1 MTNNDERNMHNP
13 YTSSMIEGSVESV
26 TDEML
31 LLNPIE
37 TPLINLLGFGKEVT
51 NTEHVWHEDSPFAF
65 ATKATAD
72 ESELDATVI
81 AVASV
86 GDLRVEDVIKNGEEQ
101 ILVESIDKATNT
113 ITVRRAYGETQ
124 SEPITA
130 GKKLEVLFSE
140 AAEGKD
146 FRPSRFKPRQ
156 RQYNYTQIFDE
167 GITVTGTAQAV
178 SQHGVDNLYE
188 YEKQKKQ
195 LELAGS
201 LEKALINGIRYESP
215 DGNVRMMGGLRYFA
229 ETVEKSDMTY
239 EDFVDVAQELYEQGA
254 HSIDGHSYVIMVGVH
269 QKRKLSRLQNEKVVI
284 DRDDKKRGE
293 IVNEIVT
300 DFGVF
305 PVVLNKN
312 VAPDEIFIIDLDK
325 LSINPLKGRSW
336 HHKFLGKTGDR
347 IEGQIVGEYVLVAR
361 HPQTMRHIKG
371 LNRF

>member
-1 MTNNDERNMHNP
+1 MRFNKT
-13 YTSSMIEGSVESV
+13 MIEGSVESV

-37 TPLINLLGFGKEVT
+37 TPLINLLGFGDEVT
-51 NTEHVWHEDSPFAF
+51 NTEHAWYEDSPFALE
-65 ATKATAD
+65 TKATAD
-72 ESELDATVI
+72 ESEPDATVI
-81 AVASV
+81 TVASV
-86 GDLRVEDVIKNGEEQ
+86 GDLRVGDVIKNGEEQ
-101 ILVESIDKATNT
+101 ILVESIDKTANT

-146 FRPSRFKPRQ
+146 FRPSRFKPRE
-156 RQYNYTQIFDE
+156 RLFNYTQIFDDS
-167 GITVTGTAQAV
+167 ITITGTAQAV
-178 SQHGVDNLYE
+178 GQHGINDLYE

-195 LELAGS
+195 LELAGN
-201 LEKALINGIRYESP
+201 LEKALINGIRFQTP

-229 ETVEKSDMTY
+229 ETVEKSEMTY

-254 HSIDGHSYVIMVGVH
+254 HSIDNHRYIIMVGSH
-269 QKRKLSRLQNEKVVI
+269 QKRKLSRLQSDKVII
-284 DRDDKKRGE
+284 DRDDKKRGQ

-300 DFGVF
+300 DFGTL
-305 PVVLNKN
+305 PIVLNDN
-312 VAPDEIFIIDLDK
+312 VAPDEMFIIDLDK

-336 HHKFLGKTGDR
+336 QHKFLGKTGDR

>member
-1 MTNNDERNMHNP
+1 MRFDTK
-13 YTSSMIEGSVESV
+13 MIVGGVESV

-37 TPLINLLGFGKEVT
+37 TPLINLLGFGEEVS
-51 NTEHVWHEDSPFAF
+51 NTEHAWYEDSTFSF
-65 ATKATAD
+65 ETKVATD
-72 ESELDATVI
+72 EAEPGATVI

-86 GDLRVEDVIKNGEEQ
+86 GDLRVDDVLQNGEEQ
-101 ILVESIDKATNT
+101 ILVESIDKEATT
-113 ITVRRAYGETQ
+113 ITVHRAYGETQ
-124 SEPITA
+124 LEPITA

-140 AAEGKD
+140 TAEGQD
-146 FRPSRFKPRQ
+146 FRPSRFKPRE
-156 RQYNYTQIFDE
+156 RLYNYTQIFDDT
-167 GITVTGTAQAV
+167 ITITGTAQAV
-178 SQHGVDNLYE
+178 GQHGINDLYE

-195 LELAGS
+195 LELAGN
-201 LEKALINGIRYESP
+201 LEKALINGIRFESP

-229 ETVEKSDMTY
+229 ETVEKTEMTY

-254 HSIDGHSYVIMVGVH
+254 HSIDGHSYVIMVGSH
-269 QKRKLSRLQNEKVVI
+269 QKRKLSRLNNDKVII
-284 DRDDKKRGE
+284 DREDKKRGE
-293 IVNEIVT
+293 VVNEIVT

-312 VAPDEIFIIDLDK
+312 VAPDEMFIIDLEK

-336 HHKFLGKTGDR
+336 QHKFLGKTGDKTA
-347 IEGQIVGEYVLVAR
+347 GQIVGEYVLVAR